1 MDISNHAAQLHTASI
16 VIDPCVQYLIH
27 RSDRTDRSG
36 LTAVALT
43 IPRPGGDMVETW
55 PMVRDFLDVIASEP
69 TFCLGDS
76 TQAIRDAHAQGK
88 LAHIFLS
95 QDTTF
100 VGLDQKNLLVWKQLG
115 LRVLQ
120 LTYMEQ
126 NYAGGGCLELNDS
139 GLTQFGRVLIRDMED
154 IGMTLDLT
162 HVGERTFMDACKAAR
177 APLITSHSNPLVL
190 APNPRNITD
199 DQIRAVG
206 DSDGVVCVTTWA
218 PLIWDGTPV
227 MPTLDDYLRCLEHTI
242 NLIGIDHVGVSTD
255 SMGTMGAYPKHDL
268 DPDALDYG
276 SISDAFDRLAQPPD
290 NNNRQPS
297 DFNGIEDFPLLT
309 QKLVDSGYSDED
321 IKKLLGE
328 NLMRVFEATWKP
340 EFFR

>member
-1 MDISNHAAQLHTASI
+1 MDISNHAAQLHAASI
-16 VIDPCVQYLIH
+16 VIDPCVQYLIR

-100 VGLDQKNLLVWKQLG
+100 VGMDQKNLLVWKQLG

-162 HVGERTFMDACKAAR
+162 HVGERTFMDA
-177 APLITSHSNPLVL
+177 
-190 APNPRNITD
+190 
-199 DQIRAVG
+199 
-206 DSDGVVCVTTWA
+206 
-218 PLIWDGTPV
+218 
-227 MPTLDDYLRCLEHTI
+227 
-242 NLIGIDHVGVSTD
+242 
-255 SMGTMGAYPKHDL
+255 
-268 DPDALDYG
+268 
-276 SISDAFDRLAQPPD
+276 
-290 NNNRQPS
+290 
-297 DFNGIEDFPLLT
+297 
-309 QKLVDSGYSDED
+309 
-321 IKKLLGE
+321 
-328 NLMRVFEATWKP
+328 
-340 EFFR
+340 